1 MDMRENF
8 WRQQLS
14 FYRFTTPLQTRYAD
28 MDTERHVNN
37 VAVIGLHLEA
47 RSRFHL
53 ELLGPDNWLAQ
64 TSTIRTARFDNDFL
78 RITHYPAAITAGVNL
93 MGISER
99 DYTLAVG
106 LFQEDTCVG
115 LHECRMGAWAD
126 GKQINLPAALHA
138 RLMEAGAVQ
147 EPA

>member
-1 MDMRENF
+1 MDMRKKF

-37 VAVIGLHLEA
+37 VAIIGLHLEA
-47 RSRFHL
+47 RSHFHL
-53 ELLGPDNWLAQ
+53 ELLGQDNWLAQ

-78 RITHYPAAITAGVNL
+78 LITHYPAAICAGVNL
-93 MGISER
+93 IDVSER

-106 LFQEDTCVG
+106 LFQEGRCVG
-115 LHECRMGAWAD
+115 MHECRMAAWSD
-126 GKQINLPAALHA
+126 GKQIGLPTALHR

>member
-1 MDMRENF
+1 MDMRKKP

-14 FYRFTTPLQTRYAD
+14 FYRFTTPLQTRYAY
-28 MDTERHVNN
+28 MDSERHVNN

-53 ELLGPDNWLAQ
+53 ELLGRDHWLAH
-64 TSTIRTARFDNDFL
+64 TRTIRTARFDNYLL
-78 RITHYPAAITAGVNL
+78 RITHYPAAITAGVNV
-93 MGISER
+93 IDVSER
-99 DYTLAVG
+99 DYTLAIG
-106 LFQEDTCVG
+106 LFQDGTCVG
-115 LHECRMGAWAD
+115 LHECCMGAWAD
-126 GKQINLPAALHA
+126 GKRIGLPAALHA